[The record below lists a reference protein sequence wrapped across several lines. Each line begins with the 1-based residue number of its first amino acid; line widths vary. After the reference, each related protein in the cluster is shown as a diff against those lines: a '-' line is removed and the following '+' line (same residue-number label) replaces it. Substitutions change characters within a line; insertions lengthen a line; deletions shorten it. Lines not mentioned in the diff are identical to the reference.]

1 MKKITTLLMVV
12 AMVFLSCETEPLNND
27 DVSAVAARGKEKKE
41 KVQTESSSS
50 NDCMVNL
57 LPDLPAVVNA
67 CTTAKGVDANNSYFD
82 LTISDTVLAG
92 DYAAWC
98 VDQDATLEIECFEA
112 SVYSS
117 YDVLPIGKFEKP
129 ENFDLVN
136 WLYNQDIIGQPSTG
150 GDLFTF
156 GDFQR
161 AIWYLLDD
169 SNCVQCLYLGDW
181 DEARVLELRDLAVN
195 NGEGY
200 EPGAG
205 DKLAV
210 ILIPNN
216 DRQSIIIPYTIECE
230 PEGKCETA
238 FARDIDGANCFID
251 NGFSRWGW
259 SIEMSEP
266 GAMTYDIYAGAGQCE
281 ISKGEMV
288 GTVTITYGDDG
299 VVSFDYAIKDG
310 YTVSE
315 THEYAGNAMFPTK
328 NGAPTVAPGQ
338 YSIQDNLSGPIYVI
352 WHAVVCN

>member
-1 MKKITTLLMVV
+1 LTLKNLQMKKITTLLMVV

-169 SNCVQCLYLGDW
+169 SNCVQ
-181 DEARVLELRDLAVN
+181 
-195 NGEGY
+195 
-200 EPGAG
+200 
-205 DKLAV
+205 
-210 ILIPNN
+210 
-216 DRQSIIIPYTIECE
+216 
-230 PEGKCETA
+230 
-238 FARDIDGANCFID
+238 
-251 NGFSRWGW
+251 
-259 SIEMSEP
+259 
-266 GAMTYDIYAGAGQCE
+266 
-281 ISKGEMV
+281 
-288 GTVTITYGDDG
+288 
-299 VVSFDYAIKDG
+299 
-310 YTVSE
+310 
-315 THEYAGNAMFPTK
+315 
-328 NGAPTVAPGQ
+328 
-338 YSIQDNLSGPIYVI
+338 
-352 WHAVVCN
+352 